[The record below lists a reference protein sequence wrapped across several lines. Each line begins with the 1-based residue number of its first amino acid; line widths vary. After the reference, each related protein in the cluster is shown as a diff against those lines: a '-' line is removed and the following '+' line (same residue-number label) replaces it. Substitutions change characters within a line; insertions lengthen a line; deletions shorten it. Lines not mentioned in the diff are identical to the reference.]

1 MLEGLQE
8 RLARVTKTLR
18 GEGHLTEFHI
28 DAALREI
35 RLALLE
41 ADVSVEEEVLS
52 SVTPAQMV
60 TKIVHEEL
68 VTLLGGETTELDFKG
83 RPSVIMLVGL
93 QGSGKTT
100 TAAKMARWIK
110 DRKGLFPLL
119 VPADTS
125 RPAAREQLLVLGEK
139 AKIPTVDTRDM
150 DDPEAIAR
158 QALREASIKGYQVLI
173 FDTAG
178 RLHIDEELM
187 DQLLRLK
194 EILKPRQ
201 ILFVADAMTGQDAV
215 RSARAFHERLEISG
229 VILTKLDGD
238 ARGGAALSVRE
249 VVGKP
254 IVFAGIGEQIEN
266 LEQFHPDR
274 MAGRILGMGDVL
286 TLVEKAQDVVDEKKA
301 RRLEAKLK
309 KNKFDLEDLRDQ
321 LKSLKK
327 MGPLQS
333 VMEMVPG
340 MNSMMPEG
348 GMGEGQER
356 QLRRME
362 ACIDSMTPKERRHP
376 QLLNGSRKKRVAK
389 GSGTSVEEI
398 NRLLRQFG
406 QMRKLMKRL
415 GKADPRA
422 LKENVDDQ
430 IATRG
435 CEAQPRLPY
444 RGVGFAQGHPGRL
457 PGPGGILQ
465 PPFGAAGNQARPRKG
480 GEMAG
485 PGCRCV

>member
-1 MLEGLQE
+1 
-8 RLARVTKTLR
+8 VTKTLR

-28 DAALREI
+28 DTALREI

-41 ADVSVEEEVLS
+41 ADVSVEVVSGFIERVRERAVGKEVLS
-52 SVTPAQMV
+52 SVTPEQMV

-68 VTLLGGETTELDFKG
+68 VSLLGGETTDLNFKG
-83 RPSVIMLVGL
+83 RPAVIMLVGL

-100 TAAKMARWIK
+100 TAAKIARWIK
-110 DRKGLFPLL
+110 ERKGLFPLL

-125 RPAAREQLLVLGEK
+125 RPAAREQLLILGEK
-139 AKIPTVDTRDM
+139 ASIPTVDTRDM
-150 DDPEAIAR
+150 DDPEAIAKR
-158 QALREASIKGYQVLI
+158 ALREAAIKGYQVLI

-178 RLHIDEELM
+178 RLHVDDDLM
-187 DQLLRLK
+187 DQIERLK
-194 EILKPRQ
+194 KILKPKH

-215 RSARAFHERLEISG
+215 RSARAFNERLEITG
-229 VILTKLDGD
+229 VVLTKLDGD

-249 VVGKP
+249 VVGRP
-254 IVFAGIGEQIEN
+254 IVLAGVGEQISD

-286 TLVEKAQDVVDEKKA
+286 TLVEKAQDAVDEKKA
-301 RRLEAKLK
+301 RRLEAKLR

-340 MNSMMPEG
+340 MGKVLPAG
-348 GMGEGQER
+348 GVGEGQER
-356 QLRRME
+356 ELRRME
-362 ACIDSMTPKERRHP
+362 ACIDSMTPQERRHP
-376 QLLNGSRKKRVAK
+376 QLLNGSRKKRIAK

-398 NRLLRQFG
+398 NRLLRQYG

-422 LKENVDDQ
+422 LKRQ
-430 IATRG
+430 
-435 CEAQPRLPY
+435 L
-444 RGVGFAQGHPGRL
+444 
-457 PGPGGILQ
+457 GI
-465 PPFGAAGNQARPRKG
+465 G
-480 GEMAG
+480 
-485 PGCRCV
+485 

>member
-1 MLEGLQE
+1 MLESLQE

-18 GEGHLTEFHI
+18 GEGHLTEYHV

-35 RLALLE
+35 RLALLG
-41 ADVSVEEEVLS
+41 ADVSVEVVTGFIARVRERALGREVLT

-68 VTLLGGETTELDFKG
+68 VRLLGGSTAELDFKG
-83 RPSVIMLVGL
+83 RPAVIMLVGL

-100 TAAKMARWIK
+100 NAAKIARWIRQK
-110 DRKGLFPLL
+110 KGLYPLL

-125 RPAAREQLLVLGEK
+125 RPAAREQLLVLGK
-139 AKIPTVDTRDM
+139 QASIPVVDTRDM
-150 DDPEAIAR
+150 DDPEAIASK
-158 QALREASIKGYQVLI
+158 ALREASIKGYQVLV

-178 RLHIDEELM
+178 RLHIDDELM
-187 DQLLRLK
+187 EQVERLK
-194 EILKPRQ
+194 GILKPKH

-215 RSARAFHERLEISG
+215 RSARAFHERLDITG

-249 VVGKP
+249 VVGRP
-254 IVFAGIGEQIEN
+254 IVFAGIGEKLDD

-286 TLVEKAQDVVDEKKA
+286 TLVEKAQEVVDERKA
-301 RRLEAKLK
+301 QRLEARLK
-309 KNKFDLEDLRDQ
+309 KNQFDLEDLRDQ
-321 LKSLKK
+321 LRSLGK
-327 MGPLQS
+327 MGPLKQ
-333 VMEMVPG
+333 VMDMIPG
-340 MNSMMPEG
+340 ISKALPTG
-348 GMGEGQER
+348 GISETQER

-376 QLLNGSRKKRVAK
+376 QILNGSRKKRIAR

-398 NRLLRQFG
+398 NRLLRQYG

-422 LKENVDDQ
+422 LKRQ
-430 IATRG
+430 
-435 CEAQPRLPY
+435 L
-444 RGVGFAQGHPGRL
+444 
-457 PGPGGILQ
+457 GI
-465 PPFGAAGNQARPRKG
+465 G
-480 GEMAG
+480 
-485 PGCRCV
+485 

>member
-1 MLEGLQE
+1 MLEGLQD

-18 GEGHLTEFHI
+18 GEGHLTEYHI
-28 DAALREI
+28 ETALKEI
-35 RLALLE
+35 RLALFE
-41 ADVSVEEEVLS
+41 ADVSVEVVSSFIDRVRSRALEKEVLS

-60 TKIVHEEL
+60 TKIVYDEL
-68 VTLLGGETTELDFKG
+68 VTLLGGETTELDLKG
-83 RPSVIMLVGL
+83 RPAVVMLVGL

-110 DRKGLFPLL
+110 DRKNLFPLL

-139 AKIPTVDTRDM
+139 ASVPVIDTRDM
-150 DDPEAIAR
+150 DDPEAIAHR
-158 QALREASIKGYQVLI
+158 ALREASIKGHQVLI

-178 RLHIDEELM
+178 RLHIDDELM
-187 DQLLRLK
+187 DQLQRLK
-194 EILKPRQ
+194 EILKPQQ

-215 RSARAFHERLEISG
+215 RSARAYHERLDITG

-254 IVFAGIGEQIEN
+254 IVLAGIGEQIDQ

-286 TLVEKAQDVVDEKKA
+286 TLVEKAQDVVDERQA
-301 RRLEAKLK
+301 RRLEAKLR

-340 MNSMMPEG
+340 MGKMMPDG
-348 GMGEGQER
+348 GIGEGQER
-356 QLRRME
+356 QLKRME

-376 QLLNGSRKKRVAK
+376 QVLNGSRKKRVAR

-398 NRLLRQFG
+398 NRLLRQYG

-422 LKENVDDQ
+422 LKRQ
-430 IATRG
+430 
-435 CEAQPRLPY
+435 L
-444 RGVGFAQGHPGRL
+444 
-457 PGPGGILQ
+457 GI
-465 PPFGAAGNQARPRKG
+465 G
-480 GEMAG
+480 
-485 PGCRCV
+485 

>member
-28 DAALREI
+28 DSALREI

-41 ADVSVEEEVLS
+41 ADVSVEVVSGFIDRVRTRAVGKEVLS

-68 VTLLGGETTELDFKG
+68 VALLGGKTTDLDFKG
-83 RPSVIMLVGL
+83 RPAVIMLVGL

-100 TAAKMARWIK
+100 TAAKIARWIK

-125 RPAAREQLLVLGEK
+125 RPAAREQLLVLGK
-139 AKIPTVDTRDM
+139 QASIPTVDTRDM
-150 DDPEAIAR
+150 DDPEEIAKR
-158 QALREASIKGYQVLI
+158 ALREASIKGYQVLI

-178 RLHIDEELM
+178 RLHVDDALM
-187 DQLLRLK
+187 DQIQRLK
-194 EILKPRQ
+194 EILKPKH

-215 RSARAFHERLEISG
+215 RSARAFNERLDITG
-229 VILTKLDGD
+229 VVLTKLDGD

-249 VVGKP
+249 VVGRP
-254 IVFAGIGEQIEN
+254 IVLAGVGETIAD

-286 TLVEKAQDVVDEKKA
+286 TLVEKAQDAVDEKKA

-340 MNSMMPEG
+340 MGKVLPPG
-348 GMGEGQER
+348 GVGESQER
-356 QLRRME
+356 QLKRME

-398 NRLLRQFG
+398 NRLLRQYG

-422 LKENVDDQ
+422 LKRQ
-430 IATRG
+430 
-435 CEAQPRLPY
+435 L
-444 RGVGFAQGHPGRL
+444 
-457 PGPGGILQ
+457 GI
-465 PPFGAAGNQARPRKG
+465 G
-480 GEMAG
+480 
-485 PGCRCV
+485 

>member
-1 MLEGLQE
+1 MLEGLQD

-18 GEGHLTEFHI
+18 GEGHLTEYHI
-28 DAALREI
+28 ETALKEI

-41 ADVSVEEEVLS
+41 ADVSVEVVSSFVDRVRSRALDKEVLN

-68 VTLLGGETTELDFKG
+68 VILLGGETTELDLKG
-83 RPSVIMLVGL
+83 RPAVVMLVGL

-110 DRKGLFPLL
+110 DRKNLFPLL

-139 AKIPTVDTRDM
+139 ASVPVVDTRDM
-150 DDPEAIAR
+150 DDPESIAHR
-158 QALREASIKGYQVLI
+158 ALREASIKGHQVLI

-187 DQLLRLK
+187 DQLQRLK
-194 EILKPRQ
+194 EILKPKH

-215 RSARAFHERLEISG
+215 RSARAYHERLDITG

-254 IVFAGIGEQIEN
+254 IVLAGIGERLED

-286 TLVEKAQDVVDEKKA
+286 TLVEKAQDAVDEKKA
-301 RRLEAKLK
+301 RSLEAKLR

-340 MNSMMPEG
+340 MGNMMPDG
-348 GMGEGQER
+348 GVGEGQER
-356 QLRRME
+356 QLNRMG

-376 QLLNGSRKKRVAK
+376 QLLNGSRKKRVAR

-398 NRLLRQFG
+398 NRLLRQYG

-422 LKENVDDQ
+422 LKRQ
-430 IATRG
+430 
-435 CEAQPRLPY
+435 L
-444 RGVGFAQGHPGRL
+444 
-457 PGPGGILQ
+457 GI
-465 PPFGAAGNQARPRKG
+465 G
-480 GEMAG
+480 
-485 PGCRCV
+485 

>member
-1 MLEGLQE
+1 MLEGLQD

-18 GEGHLTEFHI
+18 GEGHLTEYHI
-28 DAALREI
+28 ETALREI

-41 ADVSVEEEVLS
+41 ADVSVEVVSGFIDRLRERALGKEVLG

-60 TKIVHEEL
+60 TKIVHDEL
-68 VTLLGGETTELDFKG
+68 VTLLGGETSSLDFKG
-83 RPSVIMLVGL
+83 RPAVVMLVGL

-100 TAAKMARWIK
+100 TAAKIARWIK
-110 DRKGLFPLL
+110 DKKGLFPLL

-139 AKIPTVDTRDM
+139 ASIPTIDTREM
-150 DDPEAIAR
+150 DDPEEIAKR
-158 QALREASIKGYQVLI
+158 ALREASIKGYQVLI

-178 RLHIDEELM
+178 RLHIDDDLM
-187 DQLLRLK
+187 AQLQRLS
-194 EILKPRQ
+194 EILKPKH

-215 RSARAFHERLEISG
+215 RSARAFNERLQISG
-229 VILTKLDGD
+229 VVLTKLDGD

-254 IVFAGIGEQIEN
+254 IVLAGVGEQIED

-301 RRLEAKLK
+301 RHLEAKLK
-309 KNKFDLEDLRDQ
+309 KNKFDLEDLREQ

-340 MNSMMPEG
+340 MGNMMPSG
-348 GMGEGQER
+348 GIGDGQER
-356 QLRRME
+356 QLKRME
-362 ACIDSMTPKERRHP
+362 ACIDSMTPRERRHP

-415 GKADPRA
+415 GKAGPRA
-422 LKENVDDQ
+422 LKQ
-430 IATRG
+430 
-435 CEAQPRLPY
+435 QL
-444 RGVGFAQGHPGRL
+444 
-457 PGPGGILQ
+457 GI
-465 PPFGAAGNQARPRKG
+465 G
-480 GEMAG
+480 
-485 PGCRCV
+485 

>member
-1 MLEGLQE
+1 MLEGLQD

-18 GEGHLTEFHI
+18 GEGHLTEYHI
-28 DAALREI
+28 ETALKEI
-35 RLALLE
+35 RLALFE
-41 ADVSVEEEVLS
+41 ADVSVEVVSSFIDRVRSRALEKEVLS

-60 TKIVHEEL
+60 TKIVYDEL
-68 VTLLGGETTELDFKG
+68 VTLLGGETTELDLKG
-83 RPSVIMLVGL
+83 RPAVVMLVGL

-110 DRKGLFPLL
+110 DRKNLFPLL

-139 AKIPTVDTRDM
+139 ASVPVIDTRDM
-150 DDPEAIAR
+150 DDPEAIAHR
-158 QALREASIKGYQVLI
+158 ALREASIKGHQVLI

-178 RLHIDEELM
+178 RLHIDDELM
-187 DQLLRLK
+187 DQLQRLK
-194 EILKPRQ
+194 EILKPQQ

-215 RSARAFHERLEISG
+215 RSARAYHERLDITG

-254 IVFAGIGEQIEN
+254 IVLAGIGEQIED

-286 TLVEKAQDVVDEKKA
+286 TLVEKAQDVVDEKQA
-301 RRLEAKLK
+301 RRLEAKLR

-340 MNSMMPEG
+340 MGKMMPDG
-348 GMGEGQER
+348 GVGEGQER

-376 QLLNGSRKKRVAK
+376 QLLNGSRKKRVAR

-398 NRLLRQFG
+398 NRLLRQYG

-422 LKENVDDQ
+422 LKRQ
-430 IATRG
+430 
-435 CEAQPRLPY
+435 L
-444 RGVGFAQGHPGRL
+444 
-457 PGPGGILQ
+457 GI
-465 PPFGAAGNQARPRKG
+465 G
-480 GEMAG
+480 
-485 PGCRCV
+485 

>member
-1 MLEGLQE
+1 MLEGLQD

-18 GEGHLTEFHI
+18 GEGHLTEYHI
-28 DAALREI
+28 ETALKEI

-41 ADVSVEEEVLS
+41 ADVSVEVVSGFIDRVRSRALDKEVLS

-60 TKIVHEEL
+60 TKIVHDEL
-68 VTLLGGETTELDFKG
+68 VTLLGGETTELDLKG
-83 RPSVIMLVGL
+83 RPAVIMLVGL

-110 DRKGLFPLL
+110 DRKNLFPLL

-139 AKIPTVDTRDM
+139 ASVPVVDTRDM
-150 DDPEAIAR
+150 DDPESIAR
-158 QALREASIKGYQVLI
+158 RALREASIKGHQVLI

-187 DQLLRLK
+187 DQLQRLK
-194 EILKPRQ
+194 EILKPKH

-215 RSARAFHERLEISG
+215 RSARAYHERLDITG

-254 IVFAGIGEQIEN
+254 IVLAGIGERLED

-286 TLVEKAQDVVDEKKA
+286 TLVEKAQDAVDEKKA
-301 RRLEAKLK
+301 RRLEAKLR

-340 MNSMMPEG
+340 MGKMMRDG
-348 GMGEGQER
+348 GVGEGQER
-356 QLRRME
+356 QLLRMG

-376 QLLNGSRKKRVAK
+376 QLLNGSRKKRIAR

-422 LKENVDDQ
+422 LKRQ
-430 IATRG
+430 
-435 CEAQPRLPY
+435 L
-444 RGVGFAQGHPGRL
+444 
-457 PGPGGILQ
+457 GI
-465 PPFGAAGNQARPRKG
+465 G
-480 GEMAG
+480 
-485 PGCRCV
+485 